1 MAATIDTLTP
11 VSQVQPD
18 RIVAPLLL
26 LGQLP
31 GAKFT
36 VHPHFPSVGHGD
48 VERHRCPAQSHVD
61 SKMPIPS
68 RNVQFGQPLS
78 YGIGINISTLIKS
91 TGIGAAFSINA
102 LATCWTSFLRRRT
115 STSHIACMQL
125 MTRIAD
131 RRCGLQN
138 NRRPQDLECIQIACA
153 PGGALTRED
162 ADCRKH

>member
-61 SKMPIPS
+61 SKMPKHISPAGASS
-68 RNVQFGQPLS
+68 RL
-78 YGIGINISTLIKS
+78 
-91 TGIGAAFSINA
+91 
-102 LATCWTSFLRRRT
+102 
-115 STSHIACMQL
+115 
-125 MTRIAD
+125 D
-131 RRCGLQN
+131 RELF
-138 NRRPQDLECIQIACA
+138 
-153 PGGALTRED
+153 
-162 ADCRKH
+162 